1 MPRTD
6 RSPAALSRA
15 LIALLAIAA
24 LLPGVFEHHDTS
36 HSLAHGAHA
45 TEPMEVSAV
54 AHPGQTLHIEATET
68 IHVAAC
74 PVCLLAQN
82 PSLVLDLA
90 PLPGRGGLRKLPAMS
105 EPSSASLREPARRSA
120 RAPPQA

>member
-1 MPRTD
+1 MPRSH

-24 LLPGVFEHHDTS
+24 LLPGVFEHHGTS
-36 HSLAHGAHA
+36 HAHGHGPHA

-54 AHPGQTLHIEATET
+54 AHPGQTLHVEATET
-68 IHVAAC
+68 FRVAAC
-74 PVCLLAQN
+74 PACLHAQN
-82 PSLVLDLA
+82 PSLLFDLA
-90 PLPGRGGLRKLPAMS
+90 PLPGRGGLRGVLATI
-105 EPSSASLREPARRSA
+105 EPPSVPRREMGGHSA